1 MVNEEISLTER
12 YMLVSYVTGES
23 FNQVQLKHRLGQQ
36 VMTESQQN
44 QYIELLFR
52 RMEGEP
58 IQYIVGSTDF
68 YGRDFLCE
76 KNVLIPRFDTECLID
91 AVLPKIN
98 DGDLIADICC
108 GSGCIGLTL
117 ALEKNVN
124 VLLADISPYA
134 LELSEKNTDKFEKK
148 EKVRIIKHDVF
159 NDTLDGKYTLIV
171 SNPPYIKSADMIG
184 LSAEVKQEPSLAL
197 DGGEDGL
204 NFYRHMIAKY
214 KSNLTE
220 SGIMAFECGYDQAD
234 AVSEIFRKNGFCNI
248 KKFKDYN
255 NIERVVV
262 AENTTA

>member
-1 MVNEEISLTER
+1 MLALLLAAMMLAACTACGAKEATSTVPAQPAEPAEAPAESPKEVTINFWHHYSAQSAENETL
-12 YMLVSYVTGES
+12 M
-23 FNQVQLKHRLGQQ
+23 
-36 VMTESQQN
+36 
-44 QYIELLFR
+44 
-52 RMEGEP
+52 
-58 IQYIVGSTDF
+58 
-68 YGRDFLCE
+68 
-76 KNVLIPRFDTECLID
+76 NVLIPRFDTECLID

-148 EKVRIIKHDVF
+148 EKVRIVKHDVF
-159 NDTLDGKYTLIV
+159 NDALDGKYSLIV

-204 NFYRHMIAKY
+204 NFYRHMISKY